1 MNKFAVFIPVNDTPR
16 LIQLNGTL
24 REYQTMVEGY
34 IELVPVFPKYDYC
47 VMLVNEEGKL
57 NNLPINQVATN
68 VYGEYPFDC
77 IVGNALILK
86 RGEENFELMSKDE
99 AERMLERVLRFEKV
113 VKR

>member
-1 MNKFAVFIPVNDTPR
+1 MNKYAIFIPVNDTPR

-24 REYQTMVEGY
+24 KEYQAIVEGY
-34 IELVPVFPKYDYC
+34 IESVPVFPKYANC

-57 NNLPINQVATN
+57 NNLPINQAATN

-77 IVGNALILK
+77 IVGNALIVK
-86 RGEENFELMSKDE
+86 RGEEDLELMSEEE
-99 AERMLERVLRFEKV
+99 AKKMLERVLRFEKV